1 MIGRRWLVVPLIAAC
16 LPALA
21 GCPAPGAVTDVD
33 RQRLAV
39 LQREKIVASATEKPA
54 ANAGFLISSR
64 LPPNRGKVYGRIVG
78 TLGSTAPP
86 PAGATVTA
94 SIKSEARTI
103 TAKSIETL
111 RGSGWTVYFV
121 GCTPPGDM
129 ASPGDTV
136 PPGDTASPGD
146 TAPPGTLRPWPY
158 PEPDR
163 WLFDA
168 FAYKVIGGVSYFAD
182 VQGMATDTGTA
193 QVYFTLLAPNEH
205 ETATNLFPDRPAAV
219 SPGAN
224 CVESPVEPTALT
236 HAGPIL
242 AMFDSGPK
250 PGTSAPLAAVG
261 YR

>member
-1 MIGRRWLVVPLIAAC
+1 MIGRRWLVLPLIAAC
-16 LPALA
+16 LPVLA
-21 GCPAPGAVTDVD
+21 ACPAPGAVTDVD

-39 LQREKIVASATEKPA
+39 LQSEKIVASATGKPD
-54 ANAGFLISSR
+54 ANAGFLISST

-78 TLGSTAPP
+78 TLGSTAPA

-94 SIKSEARTI
+94 STKIEARTM

-121 GCTPPGDM
+121 GCTPPGD
-129 ASPGDTV
+129 
-136 PPGDTASPGD
+136 
-146 TAPPGTLRPWPY
+146 TAPRGTLRAWPY

-205 ETATNLFPDRPAAV
+205 ETVTDLFPDRPAAV
-219 SPGAN
+219 SPSAN
-224 CVESPVEPTALT
+224 CVESPIEPTTLT

-242 AMFDSGPK
+242 AMFDSGPQ
-250 PGTSAPLAAVG
+250 PGTSAPLAATG